1 MKHGE
6 CFPPVFVVR
15 SRRDDS
21 FTATV
26 SSRAADPGDIRAA
39 QAAALQQ
46 RGSDGF
52 DLIPVPE
59 QQRMDL
65 RPQAFDLG
73 VGNIIARLQL
83 CLIWRTSPLASA
95 SPNLMRSA
103 SGPARQTQIL
113 SSTLERRSRYSPPL
127 DQIVVDIETR
137 SRPRRGHRRPARSAR
152 LSRSLSTRPHTACAA
167 SWIATHANPHR
178 VLSNGKRVSVLPNLV
193 ICRHAD
199 VVNQRC
205 SRLFVLPEHVRQRE
219 MMGRP

>member
-113 SSTLERRSRYSPPL
+113 SSTLERRSRYSP
-127 DQIVVDIETR
+127 R
-137 SRPRRGHRRPARSAR
+137 SI
-152 LSRSLSTRPHTACAA
+152 RSLLISSAVATTAWPSTPSPFGTIVAQLEHA
-167 SWIATHANPHR
+167 STHSMR
-178 VLSNGKRVSVLPNLV
+178 RLV
-193 ICRHAD
+193 DRY
-199 VVNQRC
+199 
-205 SRLFVLPEHVRQRE
+205 SR
-219 MMGRP
+219 